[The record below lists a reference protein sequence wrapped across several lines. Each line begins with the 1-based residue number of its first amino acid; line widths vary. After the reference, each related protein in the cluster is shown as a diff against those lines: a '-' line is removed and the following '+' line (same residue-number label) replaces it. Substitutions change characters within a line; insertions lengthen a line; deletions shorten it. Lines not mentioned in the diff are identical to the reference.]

1 MKSFSHILRGWVLS
15 LIFKKDDPLLL
26 ENDRP
31 ISLLSVD
38 LKLLSYVLF
47 QRLKKIIPKRI
58 TGYLQNRF
66 VGFNHSKIQDIIDFS
81 DSYNINEI
89 YNFCRFH

>member
-1 MKSFSHILRGWVLS
+1 MFFLVDILNKRKDEKLLTYSQRTSVLS
-15 LIFKKDDPLLL
+15 LIFKKEYPLLL

-31 ISLLSVD
+31 ISLLNVD

-47 QRLKKIIPKRI
+47 QRLKKILPKRLNEEQ

-66 VGFNHSKIQDIIDFS
+66 IGL
-81 DSYNINEI
+81 Y
-89 YNFCRFH
+89 YRFFWFI